1 MNEAESVLWRIMEIE
16 EGVTRAF
23 TDHMER
29 NTNIFNLFSTRP
41 LSIIANEQPT
51 ASTDNTLLD
60 LHNSS

>member
-1 MNEAESVLWRIMEIE
+1 MEIE
-16 EGVTRAF
+16 EGVTRVF

-29 NTNIFNLFSTRP
+29 NTVQKRFNTFNLFSTRP